1 MLMLSLMLDIAMA
14 ADPEGGEN
22 AFTLLDIWNHS
33 GWIARGVIIT
43 LMFMLLASAFVAM
56 ERLLA
61 FGRARKQSMSVAAA
75 VVKPL
80 QAGEV
85 DRALAITKKEE
96 YKASYLAS
104 VLTAGLGEMNAR
116 VDPTGVANAER
127 AVEKAINEEVSKL
140 KRGMT
145 VLATVGST
153 APFVGLFGTT
163 FGVINA
169 FAGMS
174 SGNAGLGAI
183 SAGISE
189 ALITTAV
196 GIGVAVLGVWA
207 FNYFNARMDK
217 VKEEM
222 ISSEADFMDW
232 AHKLVQA
239 RMAPRAGK

>member
-1 MLMLSLMLDIAMA
+1 MLLLSLLTDLAMA
-14 ADPEGGEN
+14 ADGENTN
-22 AFTLLDIWNHS
+22 AFTLMDIWNHS

-43 LMFMLLASAFVAM
+43 LLFMLLVSAFVAM

-61 FGRARKQSMSVAAA
+61 FNRARKQSIRVAAA
-75 VVKPL
+75 VIDPL
-80 QAGEV
+80 QKGDVAK
-85 DRALAITKKEE
+85 ALAVSKDETFKS
-96 YKASYLAS
+96 SYLAS
-104 VLTAGLGEMNAR
+104 LLAAGLGEMNQR
-116 VDPTGVANAER
+116 VDSHGIANASR
-127 AVEKAINEEVSKL
+127 AVDKAIGEESAKL

-174 SGNAGLGAI
+174 SGNSGLGAI

-207 FNYFNARMDK
+207 YNYFNARMDK

-232 AHKLVQA
+232 ANKLVQA
-239 RMAPRAGK
+239 QTAPTSGK